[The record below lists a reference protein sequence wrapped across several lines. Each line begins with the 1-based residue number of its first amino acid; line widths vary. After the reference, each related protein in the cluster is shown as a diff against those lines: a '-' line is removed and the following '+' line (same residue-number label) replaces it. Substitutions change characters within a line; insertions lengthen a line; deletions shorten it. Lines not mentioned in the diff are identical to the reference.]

1 MTLLARVLLPLV
13 LILGLTGCS
22 SQDSVEPTTIT
33 LAITDSAPAEPRK
46 EPVELGSMVTLVVT
60 SEVDGLVHVHG
71 FEEKLDLVAGETTE
85 ATFKA
90 SMTGAFEVET
100 HEPDAVWIKLVV
112 S

>member
-1 MTLLARVLLPLV
+1 MSFLTRLLLPLV
-13 LILGLTGCS
+13 LVVGLSGCS
-22 SQDSVEPTTIT
+22 SQNSVGPTTIT
-33 LAITDSAPAEPRK
+33 LDVTTSAPAEPR
-46 EPVELGSMVTLVVT
+46 EEAVELGSLVTLVVT

-71 FEEKLDLVAGETTE
+71 LEQKLDLVAGETAE

>member
-1 MTLLARVLLPLV
+1 MTFFARVLLPLV
-13 LILGLTGCS
+13 LILGLSGCS
-22 SQDSVEPTTIT
+22 TAGSGEPTTIR
-33 LAITDSAPAEPRK
+33 LDITSSAPDEPR
-46 EPVELGSMVTLVVT
+46 EEAVELGSLVTLVVT

-71 FEEKLDLVAGETTE
+71 FEEKLDLVAGETAE

>member
-1 MTLLARVLLPLV
+1 MPFLTRLLLPV
-13 LILGLTGCS
+13 VVILGLLGCS
-22 SQDSVEPTTIT
+22 AESEVEPTSVVLDVTAT
-33 LAITDSAPAEPRK
+33 APAEPR
-46 EPVELGSMVTLVVT
+46 EEAVPLGSLVTLSVT

-71 FEEKLDLVAGETTE
+71 FEEIVDLVPGETAE
-85 ATFKA
+85 VTFKA

>member
-1 MTLLARVLLPLV
+1 MTLVARVLLPLV
-13 LILGLTGCS
+13 LVLGLSACS
-22 SQDSVEPTTIT
+22 PSDSVEPTTIRLDVT
-33 LAITDSAPAEPRK
+33 ATAPDEPRE
-46 EPVELGSMVTLVVT
+46 EPVELGSVVTLVVT

-71 FEEKLDLVAGETTE
+71 FEEKLDLVAGETAE

-100 HEPDAVWIKLVV
+100 HDPDAVWIKLVV

>member
-1 MTLLARVLLPLV
+1 MTLVARMLMPLV
-13 LILGLTGCS
+13 LVLALVGCS
-22 SQDSVEPTTIT
+22 SPETVEPTTINLT
-33 LAITDSAPAEPRK
+33 VTDSAPAEPR
-46 EPVELGSMVTLVVT
+46 EEAVELGSVVTLVVE

-71 FEEKLDLVAGETTE
+71 FEEKLDLVAGGTAE

-90 SMTGAFEVET
+90 SMTGAFEIET